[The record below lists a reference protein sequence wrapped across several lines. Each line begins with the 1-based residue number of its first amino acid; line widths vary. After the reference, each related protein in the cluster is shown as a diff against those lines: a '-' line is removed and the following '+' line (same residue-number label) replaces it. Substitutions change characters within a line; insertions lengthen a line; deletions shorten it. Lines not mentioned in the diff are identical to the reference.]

1 MLGTWQS
8 VALVDLNQGNP
19 RRSPRLSFLPGQRR
33 PVGWCPVQTHE
44 IRKRFLDH
52 FVNAGHTEV
61 PSASV
66 ILDDPNL
73 LFVNAGM
80 VQFVPF
86 FLGQRTAPY
95 TTATSI
101 QKCIRT
107 PDIDEVGITTRHN
120 TFFQMAGNFSF
131 GDYFKRGAI
140 ELAWTLLT
148 NPVSEGGYGF
158 DPERLWATVFYDDD
172 EAVALWQEVAG
183 LPPERIQRRGMAD
196 NYWSMGIPGPCGPC
210 SEIYYDRGPEYG
222 VEGGP
227 EADENRYI
235 EIWNLVFMQNE
246 RGEGTS
252 KDDFEILGPLP
263 RQNIDTGMGVER
275 IACLLQGVD
284 NVYETDLLRPVID
297 TVEQYAPRG
306 YGQGNGTDDI
316 RYRVIAD
323 HTRTAAIIIADGVTP
338 SNEGR
343 GYVLRRLLRR
353 IIRSAKLLGIEAP
366 IVGELMATVR
376 DAMGPSYPEL
386 VTDFDRISRIAV
398 AEETAFNRTLASGSK
413 LFEDAA
419 TATRSSGKT
428 QLAGSDAFALHDTY
442 GFPIELTL
450 EMAAEAGL
458 SVDELGFRELMAEQR
473 RRAKADAA
481 ARKHAHA
488 DLSAFREL
496 VDAGP
501 TEFTGFD
508 ELSSEARILGIF
520 VDGKRVPVVAHHAPG
535 DTELRV
541 EIVLD
546 RTPLYAESGGQIADA
561 GWITG
566 TGGSQSAKAA
576 VTDVQ
581 KIAKSLWVHRVNVE
595 SGEFVEGDTIVAAVD
610 PHWRRGA
617 TQGHSGT
624 HMVHAALRQVLGPN
638 AVQAGSLNRPGY
650 LRFDFNSQSALTEE
664 QRNQVEEVSNEAVQA
679 DYPVNTFLTGLEKA
693 KAMGAMAMF
702 GEQYPDEVR
711 VVEIGGPFSLEL
723 CGGTHVNNSAQ
734 IGPITILGESSVG
747 SGVRRVEA
755 YVGLD
760 SFRHLSKERALMAG
774 LASSLKV
781 PSDEVPARVAIL
793 VEKLKTA
800 EKELER
806 VRLNAARSGAAD
818 AAGTAEQ
825 IGTVRLVAQRMASG
839 MSAGDLRSLVGDIK
853 SRLGS
858 DPGVVVLIAEADSEN
873 GPTVP
878 FVVAANQAA
887 QDAGVRANELVQCVS
902 TAVGGRG
909 GGKPD
914 LAQGSG
920 KDAAGIEAALA
931 AVRAELARG

>member
-1 MLGTWQS
+1 M
-8 VALVDLNQGNP
+8 
-19 RRSPRLSFLPGQRR
+19 
-33 PVGWCPVQTHE
+33 QTHE

-52 FVNAGHTEV
+52 FVKAGHTEV

-66 ILDDPNL
+66 VLDDPNL

-80 VQFVPF
+80 VQFVPY
-86 FLGQRTAPY
+86 FLGQQTPPY
-95 TTATSI
+95 ATATSI

-107 PDIDEVGITTRHN
+107 PDIDEVGVTTRHN

-131 GDYFKRGAI
+131 GDYFKRRAI

-148 NPVSEGGYGF
+148 EPVSDGGYGF

-172 EAVALWQEVAG
+172 EAVQLWREVAG

-227 EADENRYI
+227 EANEDRYI

-252 KDDFEILGPLP
+252 KEDFEILGPLP
-263 RQNIDTGMGVER
+263 RQNIDTGMGIER

-284 NVYETDLLRPVID
+284 NVYETDLLAPVID
-297 TVEQYAPRG
+297 TVARHAARG
-306 YGQGNGTDDI
+306 YGKGSATDDV

-323 HTRTAAIIIADGVTP
+323 HSRTAAIIIADGATP

-353 IIRSAKLLGIEAP
+353 IIRAAKLLGIDRP

-376 DAMGPSYPEL
+376 EAMGPSYPEL
-386 VTDFDRISRIAV
+386 VADFDRISRIAV

-419 TATRSSGKT
+419 AATRSAGKSELPGA
-428 QLAGSDAFALHDTY
+428 QAFALHDTY

-458 SVDELGFRELMAEQR
+458 GVDELGFRELMAEQR

-488 DLSAFREL
+488 DLTAFREL

-508 ELSSEARILGIF
+508 ELSSQARILGIF
-520 VDGKRVPVVAHHAPG
+520 VDGKRVPVVAHHPRVHSETVAP
-535 DTELRV
+535 ERV

-546 RTPLYAESGGQIADA
+546 RTPLYAESGGQIADI
-561 GWITG
+561 GHITG
-566 TGGSQSAKAA
+566 TGAGESARAA

-610 PHWRRGA
+610 PQWRRGA

-650 LRFDFNSQSALTEE
+650 LRFDFNSQGPLTEE
-664 QRNQVEEVSNEAVQA
+664 QRNRVEEVANEAVQA
-679 DYPVNTFLTGLEKA
+679 DFPVNTFLAGLEKA

-723 CGGTHVNNSAQ
+723 CGGTHVHNSAQ
-734 IGPITILGESSVG
+734 IGPITLLGESSVG

-760 SFRHLSKERALMAG
+760 SFRHLAKERALMAG
-774 LASSLKV
+774 LAASLKV
-781 PSDEVPARVAIL
+781 PSEEVPARVATL
-793 VEKLKTA
+793 VERLKMA
-800 EKELER
+800 EKDVER
-806 VRLNAARSGAAD
+806 MRLSAARAAAGNAAS
-818 AAGTAEQ
+818 TAEQ
-825 IGTVRLVAQRMASG
+825 VGKVRLVAQRLAAG
-839 MSAGDLRSLVGDIK
+839 MTAADLRSLVGDI
-853 SRLGS
+853 RARFGA
-858 DPGVVVLIAEADSEN
+858 DPGVVVLITEGADD
-873 GPTVP
+873 TVP

-887 QDAGVRANELVQCVS
+887 QDAGIRANDLVSAVA

-909 GGKPD
+909 GGKAD

-920 KDAAGIEAALA
+920 KDPSGIEAALA
-931 AVRAELARG
+931 AVRAELARN

>member
-1 MLGTWQS
+1 M
-8 VALVDLNQGNP
+8 
-19 RRSPRLSFLPGQRR
+19 
-33 PVGWCPVQTHE
+33 QTHE

-86 FLGQRTAPY
+86 FLGQRTPPY
-95 TTATSI
+95 PTATSI

-107 PDIDEVGITTRHN
+107 PDIDEVGVTTRHN

-131 GDYFKRGAI
+131 GDYFKREAI

-148 NPVSEGGYGF
+148 NTVEDGGYGL
-158 DPERLWATVFYDDD
+158 DPEKLWATVYFDDD
-172 EAVALWQEVAG
+172 EAVELWREIAD
-183 LPPERIQRRGMAD
+183 LPAERIQRRGMAD
-196 NYWSMGIPGPCGPC
+196 NYWSMGIPGPCGPS
-210 SEIYYDRGPEYG
+210 SEIYYDRGPEFG
-222 VEGGP
+222 IDGGP
-227 EADENRYI
+227 EANEDRYI

-252 KDDFEILGPLP
+252 KDNFEILGPLP
-263 RQNIDTGMGVER
+263 RKNIDTGMGVER
-275 IACLLQGVD
+275 VAFLLQGVS

-297 TVEQYAPRG
+297 AVARHAPRG
-306 YGQGNGTDDI
+306 YDAGNHDDDV
-316 RYRVIAD
+316 RYRIIAD
-323 HTRTAAIIIADGVTP
+323 HSRTAAILIGDGVSP
-338 SNEGR
+338 GNDGR

-353 IIRSAKLLGIEAP
+353 VIRSAKLLDIDGP

-386 VTDFDRISRIAV
+386 VADFDRINRIAV
-398 AEETAFNRTLASGSK
+398 AEETAFNRTLQSGSRLFEEVAGATKASGASV
-413 LFEDAA
+413 L
-419 TATRSSGKT
+419 S
-428 QLAGSDAFALHDTY
+428 GSDAFTLHDTY

-450 EMAAEAGL
+450 EMAAEADL
-458 SVDELGFRELMAEQR
+458 QVDELGFRELMAEQR

-488 DLSAFREL
+488 DLTAYREL

-508 ELSSEARILGIF
+508 ELTSQARILGIF
-520 VDGKRVPVVAHHAPG
+520 VDGKRVPVVAHG
-535 DTELRV
+535 TEGSAGVDRV
-541 EIVLD
+541 ELVLD
-546 RTPLYAESGGQIADA
+546 RTPLYAESGGQVADA
-561 GWITG
+561 GTISG
-566 TGGSQSAKAA
+566 TGSSETARAA

-581 KIAKSLWVHRVNVE
+581 KIAKTLWVHRVNVE
-595 SGEFVEGDTIVAAVD
+595 SGEFVEGDTVVAAVD
-610 PHWRRGA
+610 PDWRKGA

-650 LRFDFNSQSALTEE
+650 LRFDFNRQGALSAEQLT
-664 QRNQVEEVSNEAVQA
+664 QVEEVTNEAVQA
-679 DYPVNTFLTGLEKA
+679 DYQVHTFLEKLDKA

-702 GEQYPDEVR
+702 GEAYPDEVR

-723 CGGTHVNNSAQ
+723 CGGTHVHNSAQ
-734 IGPITILGESSVG
+734 IGPVTILGESSVG

-755 YVGLD
+755 YVGLE
-760 SFRHLSKERALMAG
+760 SFKHLAKERALMAG

-781 PSDEVPARVAIL
+781 PSDEVPARVANL
-793 VEKLKTA
+793 VERLKAA
-800 EKELER
+800 EKEIER
-806 VRLNAARSGAAD
+806 NRLASARAAAVNAAVEA
-818 AAGTAEQ
+818 Q
-825 IGTVRLVAQRMASG
+825 HIGNVRVVAQRM
-839 MSAGDLRSLVGDIK
+839 SAGMTAADLRSLVGDIRGK
-853 SRLGS
+853 LGN
-858 DPGVVVLIAEADSEN
+858 DPAVVALIAEGPAGSE
-873 GPTVP
+873 GATVP
-878 FVVAANQAA
+878 YAVAANSAA
-887 QDAGVRANELVQCVS
+887 QDLGLRANDLVKQLAA
-902 TAVGGRG
+902 AVDGRG

-920 KDAAGIEAALA
+920 KNSSGIDAALDAL
-931 AVRAELARG
+931 RAEIARAG